1 MCHPGVVDGG
11 LDPGCADRRGGAP
24 LARDALLLHM
34 HPVLSVQHQAS
45 HEGACRV
52 QVTGEDHC
60 GNEEVVALLGLVD
73 EDVAAHAWRAED
85 GHSGS
90 PSVSSHIFVDE
101 SKERGYLL
109 VAAVILSGDLSDTVQ
124 DSAKPGS
131 PTVRMAAGLTS

>member
-1 MCHPGVVDGG
+1 MWLLTLGG
-11 LDPGCADRRGGAP
+11 PEWPSSARQHVGPCGRRWSARRRTARRA
-24 LARDALLLHM
+24 LASGQAHQRRARRAVLRRTLHRL
-34 HPVLSVQHQAS
+34 PR
-45 HEGACRV
+45 GPTR
-52 QVTGEDHC
+52 
-60 GNEEVVALLGLVD
+60 
-73 EDVAAHAWRAED
+73 WRAED